1 MDRKT
6 LEKAWLDS
14 YDLTKGT
21 PEEKVAVLTTIP
33 SKTLAQ
39 ETYSAAMELRDETG
53 INWYGSDFEEELVEV
68 ANRGD
73 LAITNPDVHISV
85 EEYKEIDKVKKQ

>member
-6 LEKAWLDS
+6 LEEAWLDS
-14 YDLTKGT
+14 YDLVKGT
-21 PEEKVAVLTTIP
+21 PEEKVAVLAKIP
-33 SKTLAQ
+33 SKTLAE
-39 ETYSAAMELRDETG
+39 ETYSAAMDLRDEG

-73 LAITNPDVHISV
+73 LAITNPDVHVSA
-85 EEYKEIDKVKKQ
+85 EDYREIAEARRN

>member
-21 PEEKVAVLTTIP
+21 PEEKVAVLATIP
-33 SKTLAQ
+33 SKTLAE
-39 ETYSAAMELRDETG
+39 ETYSAAMELRDEG
-53 INWYGSDFEEELVEV
+53 INWYGSDFEEELIEV

-73 LAITNPDVHISV
+73 LAITNPDVHVSV
-85 EEYKEIDKVKKQ
+85 EEYKEIAEARN